1 MRPMHLCCT
10 YYAEMDDGDL
20 FDALAPRLRQFTAVA
35 RTEHMTRAAD
45 AIGVPQS
52 TLSRGITRLERDL
65 GAALFVRAGR
75 AMRLTRAGRT
85 LLRHAERAAAE
96 LEAAAR
102 EIGDDADAVRGRVSL
117 GFLHTFGAEAVPRL
131 LREFRSTHAGVRFDL
146 AQGGNDALLERLR
159 AGEVD
164 VCVTS
169 PLPSDPGLVSAP
181 MYEQELRLVVPAEHP
196 LAVHRDGLPLA
207 AAATAQ
213 FVGYRPGFGLRSLT
227 EAWCREAG
235 FVPRMAFE
243 GEDGE
248 TLRGLVGA
256 GLGVALL
263 APSAH
268 PTAGVVELP
277 VTAPRT
283 TRTVGL
289 VWVAERP
296 AAPAVRVF
304 RDFLRRSGPALLA
317 PPSTAP
323 RPGET
328 AR

>member
-1 MRPMHLCCT
+1 
-10 YYAEMDDGDL
+10 MDEPALLG
-20 FDALAPRLRQFTAVA
+20 ALAPRLRHFTAVA

-52 TLSRGITRLERDL
+52 TLSRGIARLEHDL
-65 GAALFVRAGR
+65 GVALFVRAGR
-75 AMRLTRAGRT
+75 AVRLTRAGRT
-85 LLRHAERAAAE
+85 LLRHAERAVAE
-96 LEAAAR
+96 LDAAAR
-102 EIGDDADAVRGRVSL
+102 EIVTDADAVRGRVAL

-131 LREFRSTHAGVRFDL
+131 LREFRRTHPDVRFDL
-146 AQGGNDALLERLR
+146 AQGGRDALLERLR
-159 AGEVD
+159 DGEVD
-164 VCVTS
+164 LCLTS
-169 PLPSDPGLVSAP
+169 PLPTDPGLVSAA

-227 EAWCREAG
+227 DAWCREAG

-263 APSAH
+263 APGAH
-268 PTAGVVELP
+268 QAPGVVELP
-277 VTAPRT
+277 VTVPRT

-289 VWVAERP
+289 AWVADRP
-296 AAPAVRVF
+296 VGQAVRVF
-304 RDFLRRSGPALLA
+304 RDFVRRSGPALLA
-317 PPSTAP
+317 PGRA
-323 RPGET
+323 GMLVG
-328 AR
+328 

>member
-1 MRPMHLCCT
+1 MRPMHVRLP
-10 YYAEMDDGDL
+10 YDALVDESDL
-20 FDALAPRLRQFTAVA
+20 HLALAPRLRQFTAVA

-45 AIGVPQS
+45 EIGVPQS
-52 TLSRGITRLERDL
+52 TLSRGIARLEHDL
-65 GAALFVRAGR
+65 GVPLFVRTGR
-75 AMRLTRAGRT
+75 AVRLTRAGRT
-85 LLRHAERAAAE
+85 LLRHAERAVAE
-96 LEAAAR
+96 LDAAAR
-102 EIGDDADAVRGRVSL
+102 EIDADADAVRGRVSL

-131 LREFRSTHAGVRFDL
+131 LREFRRMHPDVRFDL
-146 AQGGNDALLERLR
+146 AQGGHDALLERLR

-169 PLPSDPGLVSAP
+169 PLPTDPGLVSCG

-213 FVGYRPGFGLRSLT
+213 FVGYRPGFGLRGLT

-235 FVPRMAFE
+235 FAPRLAFE

-268 PTAGVVELP
+268 PATGVVELR
-277 VTAPRT
+277 VTTPRT

-289 VWVAERP
+289 VWVADRD
-296 AAPAVRVF
+296 ATPAVRTF
-304 RDFLRRSGPALLA
+304 RAFLESAGPTLLDQR
-317 PPSTAP
+317 PSKP
-323 RPGET
+323 
-328 AR
+328 

>member
-1 MRPMHLCCT
+1 MRPMHVCWSYDALVD
-10 YYAEMDDGDL
+10 ESDL
-20 FDALAPRLRQFTAVA
+20 HVTLAPRLRQFVAVA

-45 AIGVPQS
+45 EIRIPQS
-52 TLSRGITRLERDL
+52 TLSRGIARLERDL
-65 GAALFVRAGR
+65 GVALFVRTGR
-75 AMRLTRAGRT
+75 AVRLTRAGRT
-85 LLRHAERAAAE
+85 LLRHAERAMAE
-96 LEAAAR
+96 LDAATR
-102 EIGDDADAVRGRVSL
+102 ELGADADAVRGRVAL

-131 LREFRSTHAGVRFDL
+131 LREFRRTHPDVRFDL
-146 AQGGNDALLERLR
+146 AQSGRDALLARLR
-159 AGEVD
+159 SGEVD

-169 PLPSDPGLVSAP
+169 PLPTDPGLVSSA

-235 FVPRMAFE
+235 FAPRLAFE

-263 APSAH
+263 APSSH
-268 PTAGVVELP
+268 PAAGVVELP
-277 VTAPRT
+277 VTSPRT

-289 VWVAERP
+289 VWVADRP
-296 AAPAVRVF
+296 VAPAVRVF

-317 PPSTAP
+317 PP
-323 RPGET
+323 
-328 AR
+328 

>member
-1 MRPMHLCCT
+1 MRPMHLRQT
-10 YYAEMDDGDL
+10 YYAGMDESDL
-20 FDALAPRLRQFTAVA
+20 LAALAPRLRQFAAVA
-35 RTEHMTRAAD
+35 RTEHMTQAAD
-45 AIGVPQS
+45 EIGVPQS
-52 TLSRGITRLERDL
+52 TLSRSIARLEHDL
-65 GAALFVRAGR
+65 GVALFVRTAR
-75 AMRLTRAGRT
+75 AVRLTRAGRT
-85 LLRHAERAAAE
+85 LLRHAERAVAE
-96 LEAAAR
+96 LDAAAR
-102 EIGDDADAVRGRVSL
+102 EIDADADSVRGRVAL

-131 LREFRSTHAGVRFDL
+131 LREFRRSHPDVRFDL
-146 AQGGNDALLERLR
+146 AQSGHDVLLERLR

-169 PLPSDPGLVSAP
+169 PLPTDPGLVSVP

-196 LAVHRDGLPLA
+196 LAAHRDGIPLA
-207 AAATAQ
+207 EAATAQ

-235 FVPRMAFE
+235 FVPRLAFE

-268 PTAGVVELP
+268 PATGVVELP
-277 VTAPRT
+277 VTTPRT

-289 VWVAERP
+289 VWMAGREP
-296 AAPAVRVF
+296 APAVQVF
-304 RDFLRRSGPALLA
+304 RTFLSRSGPALLA
-317 PPSTAP
+317 GGSAVAP
-323 RPGET
+323 
-328 AR
+328 

>member
-1 MRPMHLCCT
+1 
-10 YYAEMDDGDL
+10 MDEPALLG
-20 FDALAPRLRQFTAVA
+20 ALAPRLRHFTAVA

-52 TLSRGITRLERDL
+52 TLSRGIARLEHDL
-65 GAALFVRAGR
+65 GVALFVRAGR
-75 AMRLTRAGRT
+75 AVRLTRAGRT
-85 LLRHAERAAAE
+85 LLRHAERAVAE
-96 LEAAAR
+96 LDAAAR
-102 EIGDDADAVRGRVSL
+102 EIVTDADAVRGRVAL

-131 LREFRSTHAGVRFDL
+131 LREFRRTHPDVRFDL
-146 AQGGNDALLERLR
+146 AQGGRDALLERLR
-159 AGEVD
+159 DGEVD
-164 VCVTS
+164 LCLTS
-169 PLPSDPGLVSAP
+169 PLPTDPGLVSAA

-227 EAWCREAG
+227 DAWCREAG
-235 FVPRMAFE
+235 FVSRMAFE

-263 APSAH
+263 APGAH
-268 PTAGVVELP
+268 QAPGVVELP
-277 VTAPRT
+277 VTVPRT

-289 VWVAERP
+289 AWVADRP
-296 AAPAVRVF
+296 VGQAVRVF
-304 RDFLRRSGPALLA
+304 RDFVRRSGPALLA
-317 PPSTAP
+317 PGRA
-323 RPGET
+323 GMLVG
-328 AR
+328 

>member
-1 MRPMHLCCT
+1 MHLCSF
-10 YYAEMDDGDL
+10 YHEEMDESEL
-20 FDALAPRLRQFTAVA
+20 VTALAPRLAQFTAVA

-52 TLSRGITRLERDL
+52 TLSRGIARLEHDL
-65 GAALFVRAGR
+65 GVALFVRAGR
-75 AMRLTRAGRT
+75 AVRLTRAGRT
-85 LLRHAERAAAE
+85 LLRHAERAVAE
-96 LEAAAR
+96 LDAAAR
-102 EIGDDADAVRGRVSL
+102 EIVTDADAVRGRVAL

-131 LREFRSTHAGVRFDL
+131 LREFRRTHPDVRFDL
-146 AQGGNDALLERLR
+146 AQGGNDAILARLR

-169 PLPSDPGLVSAP
+169 PLPSDPGLVTAP
-181 MYEQELRLVVPAEHP
+181 MYEQELRLVVPADHP
-196 LAVHRDGLPLA
+196 LAAHRDGLPLA

-263 APSAH
+263 APSPH
-268 PTAGVVELP
+268 PAAGVVELP

-283 TRTVGL
+283 TRTVGV
-289 VWVAERP
+289 VWLADRP
-296 AAPAVRVF
+296 AGPAVRVF

-317 PPSTAP
+317 PEGRGMLA
-323 RPGET
+323 G
-328 AR
+328 

>member
-1 MRPMHLCCT
+1 VD
-10 YYAEMDDGDL
+10 ESDL
-20 FDALAPRLRQFTAVA
+20 LTTLAPRLRQFTAVA
-35 RTEHMTRAAD
+35 RTEHMTHAAD

-52 TLSRGITRLERDL
+52 TLSRGIARLERDL
-65 GAALFVRAGR
+65 GVALFVRAGR

-85 LLRHAERAAAE
+85 LLRHAERAVAE
-96 LEAAAR
+96 LDAAAR
-102 EIGDDADAVRGRVSL
+102 EIVADADALRGRVAL

-131 LREFRSTHAGVRFDL
+131 LREFRRTHPDVRFDL
-146 AQGGNDALLERLR
+146 AQGGNDAILERLR
-159 AGEVD
+159 AGEID
-164 VCVTS
+164 LCVTS
-169 PLPSDPGLVSAP
+169 PPPSDPGLVTAA
-181 MYEQELRLVVPAEHP
+181 MYEQELRLVVPTEHP

-207 AAATAQ
+207 AAAGAQ

-227 EAWCREAG
+227 EAFCREAG

-268 PTAGVVELP
+268 PASGVVELP
-277 VTAPRT
+277 VSTPRT

-289 VWVAERP
+289 VWVAARRP
-296 AAPAVRVF
+296 GPAVEEF
-304 RDFLRRSGPALLA
+304 RDFLRRSGPALLDLPPAAVPAGWAA
-317 PPSTAP
+317 P
-323 RPGET
+323 
-328 AR
+328 

>member
-1 MRPMHLCCT
+1 VDESELLT
-10 YYAEMDDGDL
+10 T
-20 FDALAPRLRQFTAVA
+20 LAPRLRHFTAVA
-35 RTEHMTRAAD
+35 RTEHMTHAAE

-52 TLSRGITRLERDL
+52 TLSRGIARLEHDL
-65 GAALFVRAGR
+65 GVALFVRAGR
-75 AMRLTRAGRT
+75 AVRLTHAGRT
-85 LLRHAERAAAE
+85 LLRHAERAVAE
-96 LEAAAR
+96 LDAAAR
-102 EIGDDADAVRGRVSL
+102 EIVADADAVRGRVAL

-131 LREFRSTHAGVRFDL
+131 LREFRRTHPDIRFDL
-146 AQGGNDALLERLR
+146 AQGGNDAILARLR
-159 AGEVD
+159 TGEID
-164 VCVTS
+164 LCVTS
-169 PLPSDPGLVSAP
+169 PPPPDPGLVTAP

-263 APSAH
+263 APSSH
-268 PTAGVVELP
+268 LTPGIVELP

-289 VWVAERP
+289 VWVADRP
-296 AAPAVRVF
+296 AGPAVRVF

-317 PPSTAP
+317 V
-323 RPGET
+323 G
-328 AR
+328 

>member
-1 MRPMHLCCT
+1 MRPMHLRSL
-10 YYAEMDDGDL
+10 YDANVDESNL
-20 FDALAPRLRQFTAVA
+20 LAALAPRLRQFTAVA
-35 RTEHMTRAAD
+35 RTEHMTQAAD

-52 TLSRGITRLERDL
+52 TLSRGIARLEHDL
-65 GAALFVRAGR
+65 GVALFVRAGR
-75 AMRLTRAGRT
+75 AVRLTRAGRT
-85 LLRHAERAAAE
+85 LLRHAERAVAE
-96 LEAAAR
+96 LDAAAR
-102 EIGDDADAVRGRVSL
+102 EIVDDADAVRGRVAL

-131 LREFRSTHAGVRFDL
+131 LREFRRMHPDVRFDL
-146 AQGGNDALLERLR
+146 AQGGNDGLLERLR

-169 PLPSDPGLVSAP
+169 PLPTDPGLVSAP
-181 MYEQELRLVVPAEHP
+181 MYEQELRLVVPVDHP
-196 LAVHRDGLPLA
+196 LADHRDGLPLA

-227 EAWCREAG
+227 EGWCREAG
-235 FVPRMAFE
+235 FVPRLAFE

-268 PTAGVVELP
+268 PGAGVVELP

-289 VWVAERP
+289 VWVADRTP
-296 AAPAVRVF
+296 GPAVRVF

-317 PPSTAP
+317 PS
-323 RPGET
+323 
-328 AR
+328 

>member
-1 MRPMHLCCT
+1 VDESELL
-10 YYAEMDDGDL
+10 A
-20 FDALAPRLRQFTAVA
+20 ALAPRLRQFTAVA
-35 RTEHMTRAAD
+35 RTEHMTRAAQ

-52 TLSRGITRLERDL
+52 TLSRGIARLEHDL
-65 GAALFVRAGR
+65 GVALFVRAGR
-75 AMRLTRAGRT
+75 AVRLTRAGRT
-85 LLRHAERAAAE
+85 LLRHTERAVAE
-96 LEAAAR
+96 LDAAAR
-102 EIGDDADAVRGRVSL
+102 EIVADADAVRGRVAL

-131 LREFRSTHAGVRFDL
+131 LREFRRTHPDVRFDL
-146 AQGGNDALLERLR
+146 AQGGNDAILQRLR

-169 PLPSDPGLVSAP
+169 PLPADPALVAAP
-181 MYEQELRLVVPAEHP
+181 MYEQELRLVVPLDHP
-196 LAVHRDGLPLA
+196 LAATHRDGLPLA
-207 AAATAQ
+207 AAAGAQ

-263 APSAH
+263 APSTH
-268 PTAGVVELP
+268 VTPGVVELP
-277 VTAPRT
+277 VTEPRT

-289 VWVAERP
+289 VWVADSP
-296 AAPAVRVF
+296 AAPAVQVF
-304 RDFLRRSGPALLA
+304 RDFLLRSGATLLT
-317 PPSTAP
+317 PP
-323 RPGET
+323 
-328 AR
+328 

>member
-1 MRPMHLCCT
+1 MHLCWP
-10 YYAEMDDGDL
+10 YDEEVDESELLA
-20 FDALAPRLRQFTAVA
+20 ALAPRLRQFTAVA

-52 TLSRGITRLERDL
+52 TLSRGIARLEHDL
-65 GAALFVRAGR
+65 GVALFVRAGR
-75 AMRLTRAGRT
+75 AVRLTRAGRT
-85 LLRHAERAAAE
+85 LLKHTERAVAE
-96 LEAAAR
+96 LDAAAR
-102 EIGDDADAVRGRVSL
+102 EIVTDADAVRGRVAL

-131 LREFRSTHAGVRFDL
+131 LREFRRTHPDVRFDL
-146 AQGGNDALLERLR
+146 AQGGNDAIIERLR
-159 AGEVD
+159 AGELD
-164 VCVTS
+164 VCVIS
-169 PLPSDPGLVSAP
+169 PLPTDPTLVSAP
-181 MYEQELRLVVPAEHP
+181 MYEQELRLVVPPDHP
-196 LAVHRDGLPLA
+196 LAATYRDGIPLA
-207 AAATAQ
+207 AAAGAQ

-263 APSAH
+263 APSSH
-268 PTAGVVELP
+268 VTPGVVELT
-277 VTAPRT
+277 VTEPRT
-283 TRTVGL
+283 SRTVGL
-289 VWVAERP
+289 VWVADRP
-296 AAPAVRVF
+296 AGPAVRVF

-317 PPSTAP
+317 L
-323 RPGET
+323 

>member
-1 MRPMHLCCT
+1 MRPMHLCT
-10 YYAEMDDGDL
+10 SYDERVDESDL
-20 FDALAPRLRQFTAVA
+20 LAALAPRLRHFTAVA

-45 AIGVPQS
+45 EIGVPQS
-52 TLSRGITRLERDL
+52 TLSRGIARLEQDL
-65 GAALFVRAGR
+65 GVALFVRAGR
-75 AMRLTRAGRT
+75 AVRLTRAGRT
-85 LLRHAERAAAE
+85 LLRHAERAVAE
-96 LEAAAR
+96 LDAAAR
-102 EIGDDADAVRGRVSL
+102 EIVTDADAVRGRVAL

-131 LREFRSTHAGVRFDL
+131 LRDFRRTHPDVRFDL
-146 AQGGNDALLERLR
+146 AQGGNDAIAERLR

-164 VCVTS
+164 LCLTS
-169 PLPSDPGLVSAP
+169 PLPPDPGLVTAP

-196 LAVHRDGLPLA
+196 LAQHRDGLPLA

-213 FVGYRPGFGLRSLT
+213 FVAYRPGFGLRSLT

-268 PTAGVVELP
+268 TTPGVVELH

-289 VWVAERP
+289 VWVADRP
-296 AAPAVRVF
+296 AGPAVRVF
-304 RDFLRRSGPALLA
+304 RDFVRRAGPALLA
-317 PPSTAP
+317 PPP
-323 RPGET
+323 KGR
-328 AR
+328 

>member
-1 MRPMHLCCT
+1 VDESELL
-10 YYAEMDDGDL
+10 A
-20 FDALAPRLRQFTAVA
+20 ALAPRLRQFTAVA
-35 RTEHMTRAAD
+35 RTEHMTRAAE

-52 TLSRGITRLERDL
+52 TLSRGIARLEHDL
-65 GAALFVRAGR
+65 GVALFVRAGR
-75 AMRLTRAGRT
+75 AVRLTRAGRT
-85 LLRHAERAAAE
+85 LLRHTERAVAE
-96 LEAAAR
+96 LDAAAR
-102 EIGDDADAVRGRVSL
+102 EIVTDADAVRGRVAL

-131 LREFRSTHAGVRFDL
+131 LREFRRTHPDVRFDL
-146 AQGGNDALLERLR
+146 AQGGNDAILHRLR

-169 PLPSDPGLVSAP
+169 PLPADPALVSAP
-181 MYEQELRLVVPAEHP
+181 MYEQELRLAVPLDHP
-196 LAVHRDGLPLA
+196 LAATHRAGLPLSA
-207 AAATAQ
+207 AAGAQ

-263 APSAH
+263 APSTH
-268 PTAGVVELP
+268 VTPGVAELP
-277 VTAPRT
+277 VTEPRT

-289 VWVAERP
+289 VWVADRP
-296 AAPAVRVF
+296 VGPAVRVF
-304 RDFLRRSGPALLA
+304 RDFLLRSGPTLLT
-317 PPSTAP
+317 PP
-323 RPGET
+323 
-328 AR
+328 

>member
-1 MRPMHLCCT
+1 VDESELL
-10 YYAEMDDGDL
+10 A
-20 FDALAPRLRQFTAVA
+20 ALAPRLRQFTAVA
-35 RTEHMTRAAD
+35 RTEHMTRAAE

-52 TLSRGITRLERDL
+52 TLSRGIARLEHDL
-65 GAALFVRAGR
+65 GVALFVRAGR
-75 AMRLTRAGRT
+75 AVRLTRAGRT
-85 LLRHAERAAAE
+85 LLRHTERAVAE
-96 LEAAAR
+96 LDAAAR
-102 EIGDDADAVRGRVSL
+102 EIVTDADAVRGRVAL

-131 LREFRSTHAGVRFDL
+131 LREFRRTHPDVRFDL
-146 AQGGNDALLERLR
+146 AQGGNDAILHRLR

-169 PLPSDPGLVSAP
+169 PLPADPALVSAP
-181 MYEQELRLVVPAEHP
+181 MYEQELRLVVPLDHP
-196 LAVHRDGLPLA
+196 LAAGHRDGLPLSA
-207 AAATAQ
+207 AAGAQ

-263 APSAH
+263 APSTH
-268 PTAGVVELP
+268 VTPGVVELP
-277 VTAPRT
+277 VTEPRT

-289 VWVAERP
+289 VWVADRP
-296 AAPAVRVF
+296 VGPAVRVF
-304 RDFLRRSGPALLA
+304 RDFLLRSGPTLLT
-317 PPSTAP
+317 PP
-323 RPGET
+323 
-328 AR
+328 